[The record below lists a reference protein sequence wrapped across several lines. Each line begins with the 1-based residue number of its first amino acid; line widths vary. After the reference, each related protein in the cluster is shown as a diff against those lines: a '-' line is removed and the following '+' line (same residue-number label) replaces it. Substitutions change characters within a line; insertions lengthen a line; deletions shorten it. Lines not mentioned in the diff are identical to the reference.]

1 MNNISFE
8 EGYKEFAINNDE
20 NRILRFNPSD
30 IGLID
35 RIKSELEKMEVYAN
49 EHMTDKD
56 NYDLSIELDQQL
68 RSHVNEMFYEGAD
81 KIIFADQNVMT
92 TVNGVTIFERF
103 FRALLNTMEPYV
115 KKEDARA
122 RKRSKN
128 TGSSMIGSLPK
139 TLTINDR
146 ELKIDSNFKTALLCM
161 EVYNDPDLSDVEKRY
176 LVLDFIIGIDNLEEG
191 DLKEAQIGRAS
202 CRERV

>member
-49 EHMTDKD
+49 EHMMDKD

-115 KKEDARA
+115 KKEG
-122 RKRSKN
+122 RKSQEKIEKYRKQHDRIVAEN
-128 TGSSMIGSLPK
+128 T
-139 TLTINDR
+139 D
-146 ELKIDSNFKTALLCM
+146 D
-161 EVYNDPDLSDVEKRY
+161 
-176 LVLDFIIGIDNLEEG
+176 
-191 DLKEAQIGRAS
+191 Q
-202 CRERV
+202 

>member
-115 KKEDARA
+115 KKEG
-122 RKRSKN
+122 RKSQEKIEKYRKQHDRIVAEN
-128 TGSSMIGSLPK
+128 T
-139 TLTINDR
+139 D
-146 ELKIDSNFKTALLCM
+146 D
-161 EVYNDPDLSDVEKRY
+161 
-176 LVLDFIIGIDNLEEG
+176 
-191 DLKEAQIGRAS
+191 Q
-202 CRERV
+202 

>member
-68 RSHVNEMFYEGAD
+68 RSHVNEMFYEGTD

-115 KKEDARA
+115 KKEG
-122 RKRSKN
+122 RKSQEKIEKYRKQHDRIVAEN
-128 TGSSMIGSLPK
+128 T
-139 TLTINDR
+139 D
-146 ELKIDSNFKTALLCM
+146 D
-161 EVYNDPDLSDVEKRY
+161 
-176 LVLDFIIGIDNLEEG
+176 
-191 DLKEAQIGRAS
+191 Q
-202 CRERV
+202 